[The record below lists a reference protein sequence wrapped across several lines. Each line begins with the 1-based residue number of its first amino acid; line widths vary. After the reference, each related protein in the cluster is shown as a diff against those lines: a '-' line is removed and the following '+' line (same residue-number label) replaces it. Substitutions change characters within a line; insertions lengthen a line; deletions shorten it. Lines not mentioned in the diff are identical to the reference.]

1 MLNVDCGDL
10 DTAARMIKN
19 DPHPISKATPKER
32 IKELVLYTVDPAH
45 FAVRKA
51 LGLDIGG

>member
-1 MLNVDCGDL
+1 MCGDL

-32 IKELVLYTVDPAH
+32 IKELVLYTVDPKH